1 MSLNSEHRDGRGAHN
16 CSCSRTSQTLFT
28 GIVGPKI
35 KLRITL
41 IGSDVDVVGS

>member
-1 MSLNSEHRDGRGAHN
+1 MGVELTIVLAL
-16 CSCSRTSQTLFT
+16 TLFT

-41 IGSDVDVVGS
+41 IGSDVDVVLIVGS